1 MISSHAKPKLR
12 IGVGCYRTA
21 AIEPPGPAS
30 VIPPATLY
38 DTESRAADNV
48 CCVASIQFCDP
59 SLIRKQKLLGGSLG
73 ASISITSK
81 LAVAQRP
88 ALEQLL
94 FFNINQHRV
103 RVGIQQS
110 IDTYGVP
117 EIYEQDGG
125 LRVRVGD
132 IEGVQ
137 TLFAISDEGRPM
149 GVAVFV
155 RSAHE
160 RFAVLHLGV
169 DPKLSATPDVNT
181 RVLLKLMH
189 EIRSTA
195 RRTRGVDCIEL
206 VYKVRHAV
214 RLHG

>member
-1 MISSHAKPKLR
+1 MAGRALSS
-12 IGVGCYRTA
+12 
-21 AIEPPGPAS
+21 
-30 VIPPATLY
+30 
-38 DTESRAADNV
+38 
-48 CCVASIQFCDP
+48 SI
-59 SLIRKQKLLGGSLG
+59 R
-73 ASISITSK
+73 ITSK
-81 LAVAQRP
+81 LPANQRA

-94 FFNINQHRV
+94 FFNVNQHRV

-110 IDTYGVP
+110 IETYGVP
-117 EIYEQDGG
+117 EIYEHDGG

-132 IEGVQ
+132 IAGVQ
-137 TLFAISDEGRPM
+137 TLFAVSDLGRPV

-169 DPKLSATPDVNT
+169 DPRLCLTTDLST
-181 RVLLKLMH
+181 RGLLKLMH

-195 RRTRGVDCIEL
+195 RRSRGVDCIEL

>member
-1 MISSHAKPKLR
+1 M
-12 IGVGCYRTA
+12 
-21 AIEPPGPAS
+21 
-30 VIPPATLY
+30 
-38 DTESRAADNV
+38 
-48 CCVASIQFCDP
+48 
-59 SLIRKQKLLGGSLG
+59 LGGSLG
-73 ASISITSK
+73 ASIGITSK
-81 LAVAQRP
+81 LASQQRP

-94 FFNINQHRV
+94 FFNVNQHRV
-103 RVGIQQS
+103 RTGIQQS

-117 EIYEQDGG
+117 EIFEQDGG
-125 LRVRVGD
+125 LPVRVGEM
-132 IEGVQ
+132 EGVQ
-137 TLFAISDEGRPM
+137 QLVAGSEEGRPV

-169 DPKLSATPDVNT
+169 DPKASVPADLST

-214 RLHG
+214 RLHI

>member
-1 MISSHAKPKLR
+1 
-12 IGVGCYRTA
+12 
-21 AIEPPGPAS
+21 
-30 VIPPATLY
+30 
-38 DTESRAADNV
+38 
-48 CCVASIQFCDP
+48 
-59 SLIRKQKLLGGSLG
+59 LG

-81 LAVAQRP
+81 LASQQRP

-94 FFNINQHRV
+94 FFNVNQHRV
-103 RVGIQQS
+103 RTGIQQS

-117 EIYEQDGG
+117 EIYEEDGG

-137 TLFAISDEGRPM
+137 TLFAVSEEGKPM

-169 DPKLSATPDVNT
+169 DSKPALTADLST

-195 RRTRGVDCIEL
+195 RRTRGVDRIEL

-214 RLHG
+214 RLHV

>member
-1 MISSHAKPKLR
+1 M
-12 IGVGCYRTA
+12 
-21 AIEPPGPAS
+21 
-30 VIPPATLY
+30 
-38 DTESRAADNV
+38 
-48 CCVASIQFCDP
+48 
-59 SLIRKQKLLGGSLG
+59 G
-73 ASISITSK
+73 ASIDITSK
-81 LAVAQRP
+81 LSAEHRP

-94 FFNINQHRV
+94 FFNVNQHRV

-125 LRVRVGD
+125 LRIRVGD
-132 IEGVQ
+132 VEGVQ
-137 TLFAISDEGRPM
+137 TLFAISDEGRPL

-169 DPKLSATPDVNT
+169 DPRLSIAADLST

-206 VYKVRHAV
+206 AYKVHHPV

>member
-1 MISSHAKPKLR
+1 M
-12 IGVGCYRTA
+12 
-21 AIEPPGPAS
+21 
-30 VIPPATLY
+30 
-38 DTESRAADNV
+38 
-48 CCVASIQFCDP
+48 
-59 SLIRKQKLLGGSLG
+59 LGGSLG
-73 ASISITSK
+73 ASIGITSK
-81 LAVAQRP
+81 LAAEQRP

-94 FFNINQHRV
+94 FFNVNQHRV

-110 IDTYGVP
+110 IETYGVP

-132 IEGVQ
+132 IAGVQ
-137 TLFAISDEGRPM
+137 TLFAISEMGKPL

-169 DPKLSATPDVNT
+169 EPRLSATPVVNT
-181 RVLLKLMH
+181 RILLKLMH
-189 EIRSTA
+189 EIRSAA
-195 RRTRGVDCIEL
+195 RRTHGVDRIEL
-206 VYKVRHAV
+206 VYKDRHAV

>member
-1 MISSHAKPKLR
+1 MA
-12 IGVGCYRTA
+12 
-21 AIEPPGPAS
+21 
-30 VIPPATLY
+30 
-38 DTESRAADNV
+38 
-48 CCVASIQFCDP
+48 ASI
-59 SLIRKQKLLGGSLG
+59 
-73 ASISITSK
+73 AITSK
-81 LAVAQRP
+81 LAADQRV

-94 FFNINQHRV
+94 FFNVNQHRV

-117 EIYEQDGG
+117 EILEQDGA

-132 IEGVQ
+132 VEGVQ
-137 TLFAISDEGRPM
+137 TLFAVSETGRPI

-169 DPKLSATPDVNT
+169 DPKLSMTPELNT
-181 RVLLKLMH
+181 RVLIKLMH

-206 VYKVRHAV
+206 VYKVRNAV
-214 RLHG
+214 RLHV

>member
-1 MISSHAKPKLR
+1 LSGT
-12 IGVGCYRTA
+12 IG
-21 AIEPPGPAS
+21 
-30 VIPPATLY
+30 
-38 DTESRAADNV
+38 
-48 CCVASIQFCDP
+48 
-59 SLIRKQKLLGGSLG
+59 
-73 ASISITSK
+73 ITSK
-81 LAVAQRP
+81 LPVEQRT

-94 FFNINQHRV
+94 FFNVNQHRV
-103 RVGIQQS
+103 RLGIQQS

-117 EIYEQDGG
+117 EIYEHDGG

-132 IEGVQ
+132 VAGVQ
-137 TLFAISDEGRPM
+137 TLFAVSDTGRPL

-169 DPKLSATPDVNT
+169 EPRLGATPELNT

-189 EIRSTA
+189 EIRRAA
-195 RRTRGVDCIEL
+195 RRTRGVDRIEL
-206 VYKVRHAV
+206 VYKDCHAV

>member
-1 MISSHAKPKLR
+1 MAGIALSGS
-12 IGVGCYRTA
+12 IG
-21 AIEPPGPAS
+21 
-30 VIPPATLY
+30 
-38 DTESRAADNV
+38 
-48 CCVASIQFCDP
+48 
-59 SLIRKQKLLGGSLG
+59 
-73 ASISITSK
+73 ITSK
-81 LAVAQRP
+81 LAAEQRS

-94 FFNINQHRV
+94 FFNVNQHRV

-132 IEGVQ
+132 IAGVQ
-137 TLFAISDEGRPM
+137 TLFAVSESGRPM
-149 GVAVFV
+149 GVALFV

-169 DPKLSATPDVNT
+169 DPKLSLTADLST

-206 VYKVRHAV
+206 VYKIRHGV
-214 RLHG
+214 RLHV

>member
-1 MISSHAKPKLR
+1 MGAVRAHDGGALS
-12 IGVGCYRTA
+12 
-21 AIEPPGPAS
+21 GPI
-30 VIPPATLY
+30 V
-38 DTESRAADNV
+38 
-48 CCVASIQFCDP
+48 
-59 SLIRKQKLLGGSLG
+59 
-73 ASISITSK
+73 ITSK
-81 LAVAQRP
+81 LPVDQLT

-94 FFNINQHRV
+94 FFNVNQHRV
-103 RVGIQQS
+103 RLGIQQS
-110 IDTYGVP
+110 IETYGVP

-132 IEGVQ
+132 IDGVQ
-137 TLFAISDEGRPM
+137 TLFAVSDAGRPL

-169 DPKLSATPDVNT
+169 EPRLSATPELNT

-189 EIRSTA
+189 EIRSAA
-195 RRTRGVDCIEL
+195 RRTRGVDRIEL
-206 VYKVRHAV
+206 VYKDCHAV